1 MLLIGTNLCLQTII
15 TTGTGNFNTV
25 SGITNSNIV
34 FGGDGIANLNNG
46 LTGNVTTNSAGTGTL
61 NLVGSNNQAVNG
73 NVGVKLGHVYEGG
86 LRVIKTNK
94 FL

>member
-1 MLLIGTNLCLQTII
+1 M
-15 TTGTGNFNTV
+15 
-25 SGITNSNIV
+25 

-73 NVGVKLGHVYEGG
+73 TVGVGNALKDVNSGVGTSTFNG
-86 LRVIKTNK
+86 TVNSQNVTNTGTGTTTFK
-94 FL
+94 ENLSSHSRKK